1 MSIFTLLL
9 KSKGVSN
16 RMKIQFNK
24 YYFLLTVLLFIIE
37 ALIALYVTNHFVRS
51 YFGDV
56 LVVILIY
63 CFVKSFLNV
72 PAFALGMGV
81 LAFAFTLEGLQYL
94 KIVELLGLEK
104 STLARTVIGTSFA
117 WLDLLAYVAGI
128 AVVLVV
134 ENWVKKVTW

>member
-1 MSIFTLLL
+1 
-9 KSKGVSN
+9 
-16 RMKIQFNK
+16 
-24 YYFLLTVLLFIIE
+24 
-37 ALIALYVTNHFVRS
+37 
-51 YFGDV
+51 
-56 LVVILIY
+56 
-63 CFVKSFLNV
+63 
-72 PAFALGMGV
+72 
-81 LAFAFTLEGLQYL
+81 AFAFTLEGLQYL

>member
-1 MSIFTLLL
+1 
-9 KSKGVSN
+9 
-16 RMKIQFNK
+16 MKIQFNK

-72 PAFALGMGV
+72 AAFALGMGV